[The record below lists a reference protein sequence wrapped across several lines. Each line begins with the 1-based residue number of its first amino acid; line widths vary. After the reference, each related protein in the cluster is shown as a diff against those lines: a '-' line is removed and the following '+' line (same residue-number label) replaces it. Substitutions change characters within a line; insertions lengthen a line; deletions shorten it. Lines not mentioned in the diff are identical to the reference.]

1 MKRMLAI
8 ALMATFV
15 GALASPAIASVVGNP
30 VVVVDNENP
39 PKEKKSEAKKESTTE
54 TKTETKTKA
63 KTEAKT
69 CTKSDKKE
77 CTAKCSGE
85 KKESCCKSDASAKE
99 KK

>member
-8 ALMATFV
+8 AFMAMFV
-15 GALASPAIASVVGNP
+15 GALASPAIASLVGNP

-39 PKEKKSEAKKESTTE
+39 PKEKKSEAKKEST
-54 TKTETKTKA
+54 TETKTKA